1 MRGQARW
8 LILVGAT
15 AAVVVLFFVLRGGGD
30 DAAAT
35 TAATTTPRATT
46 FTPTETSAGPT
57 TAPSGP
63 TFVNVTVRGGEVLG
77 GPKVYDVPFEQRV
90 ILTVTSDLAD
100 EVHLHGYDLM
110 KEVAAGGTVKFSFV
124 TTLSGSFEFELE
136 DAHLRV
142 GELSVAPS

>member
-8 LILVGAT
+8 LILAGAA
-15 AAVVVLFFVLRGGGD
+15 AAVVVLFFVLRGGD
-30 DAAAT
+30 DGADT
-35 TAATTTPRATT
+35 TGTTTISTTTETTSTETTATTTATA
-46 FTPTETSAGPT
+46 E
-57 TAPSGP
+57 P

-100 EVHLHGYDLM
+100 EVHVHGYDLM
-110 KEVAAGGTVKFSFV
+110 KDVAAGGTVKFSFV

-136 DAHLRV
+136 DAHLRL